1 MVKKDLKVLI
11 ICMKTGV
18 ATSPPGKQGAYGLS
32 KDVEILETALK
43 ERAMKAS
50 DVNLMI
56 EHVDP
61 RTTKIPWADVAFHI
75 EVPCRLAVPYA
86 RKHYF
91 MVNPEWWYKEEW
103 KWTAA
108 VEGATYIQRYPKAF
122 NTTDVSGTVPLSGPI
137 QPPPASSGQP
147 VFTLLWRAPAILP
160 PPIKKIRQRT
170 FVCFIGASKHK
181 LAAALEVVAIW
192 PANAPLLKIW
202 GSADVVAALN
212 AVCTGRPNIVLSSE
226 YISNED
232 VLKTLSNSE
241 FCLLPSQAEGFG
253 YALCDAMQ
261 TGCLPLWSD
270 VPAYRIFLDD
280 VMGSNGQMVTADS
293 ATECEFLAAPRPLRV
308 KSFEIALRLLLEMP
322 QDDVFATRNRL
333 IAAVNERTS
342 IFRQHM
348 QLLWNTMLRDLEK
361 MPVRAGFGAAPS
373 PPIVGADGLLPRV
386 GVITLTWNRPHWMK
400 LAFQT
405 ILAQSWPLE
414 QLVWTIVDDGS
425 FGKRVDVEVTKFA
438 EQNPR
443 LKIEYVSLGK
453 KTHIGGKRNRGI
465 RRVLENHP
473 DTAYFCMMDD
483 DDVYF
488 PHAIRDRVA
497 WLASTKKGACYASVL
512 PLYDLTTYTSAIN
525 VPPLNLGPAKR
536 CSEAS
541 MAFTTEFW
549 KAREFPNTVSMAE
562 GEAFLAGRE
571 TDTVEIV
578 PQGIIVS
585 LLHAQNTSSR
595 GIRAAA
601 DNKEQQ
607 NGCHYGFSDEFFLF
621 LHGLGTAS
629 VSAAA
634 AAAEDEVKAKQK
646 AVFLAAKEER
656 EKQNSSEPP
665 VTLAE
670 EVSSESPAV
679 VTEEPKNS

>member
-11 ICMKTGV
+11 ICMKTN
-18 ATSPPGKQGAYGLS
+18 AYGLS
-32 KDVEILETALK
+32 RDVEILETALK
-43 ERAMKAS
+43 ERALKAT
-50 DVNLMI
+50 DINLMI

-61 RTTKIPWADVAFHI
+61 RTTKIPWADVAFHV
-75 EVPCRLAVPYA
+75 EVPCRLAIPYA

-103 KWTAA
+103 KWAAA
-108 VEGATYIQRYPKAF
+108 VEGATFIQRYPKAI
-122 NTTDVSGTVPLSGPI
+122 TTQDVSG
-137 QPPPASSGQP
+137 AA
-147 VFTLLWRAPAILP
+147 VFTLLWRAPSVDRP
-160 PPIKKIRQRT
+160 PVKKIRQRT
-170 FVCFIGASKHK
+170 FVCFLGASKHK

-202 GSADVVAALN
+202 GSADVVAKLKE
-212 AVCTGRPNIVLSSE
+212 VCEGRTNIVLSSE
-226 YISNED
+226 HISNED

-253 YALCDAMQ
+253 YALCDAMM

-280 VMGSNGQMVTADS
+280 VMGSNGQMITSDG
-293 ATECEFLAAPRPLRV
+293 TECEFLAAPRPLRV
-308 KSFEIALRLLLEMP
+308 KSFEIALQLLLEMP
-322 QDDVFATRNRL
+322 QDEVFATRNRL
-333 IAAVNERTS
+333 IASVNDRLS
-342 IFRQHM
+342 IFRQHS
-348 QLLWNTMLRDLEK
+348 QLLWNTMLRHLEK
-361 MPVRAGFGAAPS
+361 MPAHPGFGAPPVLPS
-373 PPIVGADGLLPRV
+373 LETGLPRV

-400 LAFQT
+400 LAFQS

-414 QLVWTIVDDGS
+414 RLVWTIVDDGS
-425 FGKRVDVEVTKFA
+425 FGKRVDVEVAKFA

-443 LKIEYVSLGK
+443 LVVEYVSLGK

-465 RRVLENHP
+465 RRVLEKFP

-497 WLASTKKGACYASVL
+497 WLSSTEKGACYASVL
-512 PLYDLTTYTSAIN
+512 PLYDLQTYTSAVN

-549 KAREFPNTVSMAE
+549 KAREFPSTVSMAE
-562 GEAFLAGRE
+562 GEAFFAGRE
-571 TDTVEIV
+571 NDTVEIT

-595 GIRAAA
+595 GVRASA

-621 LHGLGTAS
+621 LHGLGTS
-629 VSAAA
+629 SAVAA
-634 AAAEDEVKAKQK
+634 AAAESA
-646 AVFLAAKEER
+646 AAAK
-656 EKQNSSEPP
+656 SSEKPPP
-665 VTLAE
+665 VSVEVASPSVPQE
-670 EVSSESPAV
+670 EQQTPPDS
-679 VTEEPKNS
+679 

>member
-1 MVKKDLKVLI
+1 MVKKDLKILI
-11 ICMKTGV
+11 ICMKT
-18 ATSPPGKQGAYGLS
+18 GAYGLS
-32 KDVEILETALK
+32 KDVEILEIALK
-43 ERAMKAS
+43 ERALKAT
-50 DVNLMI
+50 DINLMI

-75 EVPCRLAVPYA
+75 EVPCRLAIPYA

-91 MVNPEWWYKEEW
+91 LVNPEWWYKEEW

-108 VEGATYIQRYPKAF
+108 VEGATFIQRFPKAI
-122 NTTDVSGTVPLSGPI
+122 TTQDMPEISA
-137 QPPPASSGQP
+137 AS
-147 VFTLLWRAPAILP
+147 VFTLLWRAPSVLP
-160 PPIKKIRQRT
+160 PPVKKFRQRT
-170 FVCFIGASKHK
+170 FVCFLGASKHK
-181 LAAALEVVAIW
+181 LAAALEVVAVW

-202 GSADVVAALN
+202 GSADVVAKLKE
-212 AVCTGRPNIVLSSE
+212 VCGERTNIVLNSDH
-226 YISNED
+226 ISNED
-232 VLKTLSNSE
+232 VLKTLSESE

-253 YALCDAMQ
+253 YALCDAMR

-280 VMGSNGQMVTADS
+280 VMGSNGQMVTSDGEA
-293 ATECEFLAAPRPLRV
+293 CEFLAAPRPLKA
-308 KSFEIALRLLLEMP
+308 KSFSIALQLLLEMP
-322 QDDVFATRNRL
+322 QDDIFATRNRL
-333 IAAVNERTS
+333 IGALNDRVG
-342 IFRQHM
+342 IFRQHS

-361 MPVRAGFGAAPS
+361 MPAAPGFGAAPS
-373 PPIVGADGLLPRV
+373 PPLVGADGLLPRV

-405 ILAQSWPLE
+405 ILAQSWPLDRI
-414 QLVWTIVDDGS
+414 VWTIVDDGS
-425 FGKRVDVEVTKFA
+425 FGKRVDIEVGKFA
-438 EQNPR
+438 EANPR
-443 LKIEYVSLGK
+443 LAIEYVSLGK

-465 RRVLENHP
+465 RRVLEKFP

-497 WLASTKKGACYASVL
+497 WLSSTKKGACYASVL

-525 VPPLNLGPAKR
+525 VPPLSLGPAKR

-595 GIRAAA
+595 GVRAAA

-621 LHGLGTAS
+621 LHGLGAAS

-634 AAAEDEVKAKQK
+634 VAAEDEVKAKQK
-646 AVFLAAKEER
+646 AAFLAAKE
-656 EKQNSSEPP
+656 KQNSLEQP
-665 VTLAE
+665 VTLVAE
-670 EVSSESPAV
+670 ISPLV
-679 VTEEPKNS
+679 PQEETQTPSDS

>member
-11 ICMKTGV
+11 ICMKTN
-18 ATSPPGKQGAYGLS
+18 AYGLS
-32 KDVEILETALK
+32 RDVEILETALK
-43 ERAMKAS
+43 ERALKAT
-50 DVNLMI
+50 DINLMI

-61 RTTKIPWADVAFHI
+61 RTTKIPWADVAFHV
-75 EVPCRLAVPYA
+75 EVPCRLAIPYA

-103 KWTAA
+103 KWTGA
-108 VEGATYIQRYPKAF
+108 VEGATFIQRYPKAI
-122 NTTDVSGTVPLSGPI
+122 TTQDMPEI
-137 QPPPASSGQP
+137 PASS
-147 VFTLLWRAPAILP
+147 VFTLLWRAPPVVP
-160 PPIKKIRQRT
+160 PPVKKIRQRT
-170 FVCFIGASKHK
+170 FVCFLGASKHK

-202 GSADVVAALN
+202 GSADVVAKLKE
-212 AVCTGRPNIVLSSE
+212 VCEGRTNIILSSE
-226 YISNED
+226 HISNED

-253 YALCDAMQ
+253 YALCDAMT

-270 VPAYRIFLDD
+270 VPAYRVFLDD
-280 VMGSNGQMVTADS
+280 VMGSNGQMVTSDGAP
-293 ATECEFLAAPRPLRV
+293 CEFLAAPRPLRV
-308 KSFEIALRLLLEMP
+308 KSFEIALQLLLEMP
-322 QDDVFATRNRL
+322 QDEVFATRNRL
-333 IAAVNERTS
+333 IASINDRLS
-342 IFRQHM
+342 IFRQHS

-361 MPVRAGFGAAPS
+361 MPARPGFGAPPS
-373 PPIVGADGLLPRV
+373 AVPLVNGLPPRV

-414 QLVWTIVDDGS
+414 RLVWCIIDDGS
-425 FGKRVDVEVTKFA
+425 FGKRVDIEVAKFA

-443 LKIEYVSLGK
+443 LVIEYVSLGK

-465 RRVLENHP
+465 RRVLEKFP
-473 DTAYFCMMDD
+473 ETAYFCMMDD

-488 PHAIRDRVA
+488 PHAVRDRVA
-497 WLASTKKGACYASVL
+497 WLSSTGKGACYASVL
-512 PLYDLTTYTSAIN
+512 PLYDLQTYTSAVN
-525 VPPLNLGPAKR
+525 VPPLSLGPAKR

-562 GEAFLAGRE
+562 GEAFFAGRE
-571 TDTVEIV
+571 NDTVEIT

-595 GIRAAA
+595 GVRASA

-634 AAAEDEVKAKQK
+634 AAAEDEAKAKQK
-646 AVFLAAKEER
+646 AAFLAAKE
-656 EKQNSSEPP
+656 KQSSAEQPP
-665 VTLAE
+665 VSVEVVSPSVQQE
-670 EVSSESPAV
+670 EQQTPSDS
-679 VTEEPKNS
+679 

>member
-11 ICMKTGV
+11 ICMKT
-18 ATSPPGKQGAYGLS
+18 SAYGLS
-32 KDVEILETALK
+32 RDVEILETALK
-43 ERAMKAS
+43 ERALKATEI
-50 DVNLMI
+50 NLQI

-75 EVPCRLAVPYA
+75 EVPCRLAIPYA

-103 KWTAA
+103 KWTGA
-108 VEGATYIQRYPKAF
+108 VEGATFIQRYPKAI
-122 NTTDVSGTVPLSGPI
+122 TTQDMPEI
-137 QPPPASSGQP
+137 PASS
-147 VFTLLWRAPAILP
+147 VFTLLWRAPPIVP
-160 PPIKKIRQRT
+160 PPVKKIRQRT
-170 FVCFIGASKHK
+170 FVCFLGASKHK

-202 GSADVVAALN
+202 GSADVVAKLKE
-212 AVCTGRPNIVLSSE
+212 VCEGRTNIILSSE
-226 YISNED
+226 HISNED

-253 YALCDAMQ
+253 YALCDAMT

-270 VPAYRIFLDD
+270 VPAYRVFLDD
-280 VMGSNGQMVTADS
+280 VMGSNGQMVTSDGAP
-293 ATECEFLAAPRPLRV
+293 CEFLAAPRPLRV
-308 KSFEIALRLLLEMP
+308 KSFEIALQLLLEMP
-322 QDDVFATRNRL
+322 QDEVFATRNRL
-333 IAAVNERTS
+333 IASINDRLS
-342 IFRQHM
+342 IFRQHS

-361 MPVRAGFGAAPS
+361 MPARPGFGAPPS
-373 PPIVGADGLLPRV
+373 AVPLVNGLPPRV

-414 QLVWTIVDDGS
+414 RLVWCIIDDGS
-425 FGKRVDVEVTKFA
+425 FGKRVDIEVAKFA

-443 LKIEYVSLGK
+443 LVIEYVSLGK

-465 RRVLENHP
+465 RRVLEKFP
-473 DTAYFCMMDD
+473 ETAYFCMMDD

-488 PHAIRDRVA
+488 PHAVRDRVA
-497 WLASTKKGACYASVL
+497 WLSSTGKGACYASVL
-512 PLYDLTTYTSAIN
+512 PLYDLQTYTSAVN
-525 VPPLNLGPAKR
+525 VPPLSLGPAKR

-562 GEAFLAGRE
+562 GEAFFAGRE
-571 TDTVEIV
+571 NDTVEIT

-595 GIRAAA
+595 GVRASA

-646 AVFLAAKEER
+646 AAFLAAKE
-656 EKQNSSEPP
+656 KQSSAEQPP
-665 VTLAE
+665 VLAE
-670 EVSSESPAV
+670 AASLLKSQ
-679 VTEEPKNS
+679 EEQQTPSDS

>member
-11 ICMKTGV
+11 ICMKT
-18 ATSPPGKQGAYGLS
+18 GAYGLS

-43 ERAMKAS
+43 ERALKATEI
-50 DVNLMI
+50 NLMI

-75 EVPCRLAVPYA
+75 EVPCRLAIPYA

-103 KWTAA
+103 KWAGA
-108 VEGATYIQRYPKAF
+108 VEGATFIQRYPKAI
-122 NTTDVSGTVPLSGPI
+122 TTQDMPEISA
-137 QPPPASSGQP
+137 AS
-147 VFTLLWRAPAILP
+147 VFTLLWRAPAVLP
-160 PPIKKIRQRT
+160 PPVKKIRQRT
-170 FVCFIGASKHK
+170 FVCFLGASKHK

-192 PANAPLLKIW
+192 PVTAPLLKIW
-202 GSADVVAALN
+202 GSDDVVAKLKE
-212 AVCTGRPNIVLSSE
+212 VCGERTNIVLSSE
-226 YISNED
+226 HISNEE

-241 FCLLPSQAEGFG
+241 YCLLPSQAEGFG
-253 YALCDAMQ
+253 YALCDAMR

-280 VMGSNGQMVTADS
+280 VMGSNGQMITSDGA
-293 ATECEFLAAPRPLRV
+293 ACEFLAAPRPLKA
-308 KSFEIALRLLLEMP
+308 KSFSIALQLLLEMP
-322 QDDVFATRNRL
+322 QDDIFATRNRL
-333 IAAVNERTS
+333 ISALNERTT
-342 IFRQHM
+342 IFRQHS
-348 QLLWNTMLRDLEK
+348 QLLWNTMLRDLETL
-361 MPVRAGFGAAPS
+361 PVRPGFGAAPS
-373 PPIVGADGLLPRV
+373 SPLVGADGLLPRV

-414 QLVWTIVDDGS
+414 RLVWTIVDDGS
-425 FGKRVDVEVTKFA
+425 FGKRVDIEVGKFA
-438 EQNPR
+438 EANPR
-443 LKIEYVSLGK
+443 LTIEYVSLGK

-465 RRVLENHP
+465 RRVLEKFP

-497 WLASTKKGACYASVL
+497 WLSSTKKGACYASVL

-525 VPPLNLGPAKR
+525 VPPLSLGPAKR

-549 KAREFPNTVSMAE
+549 KTREFPNTVSMAE
-562 GEAFLAGRE
+562 GEAFFAGRE
-571 TDTVEIV
+571 TETVEIV

-595 GIRAAA
+595 GIRASA

-621 LHGLGTAS
+621 LHGLGATS

-646 AVFLAAKEER
+646 AAFLAAKE
-656 EKQNSSEPP
+656 KQSSVEPP
-665 VTLAE
+665 PVSVEAASLLKPQE
-670 EVSSESPAV
+670 ETQTPSDS
-679 VTEEPKNS
+679 

>member
-1 MVKKDLKVLI
+1 
-11 ICMKTGV
+11 MKT
-18 ATSPPGKQGAYGLS
+18 GAYGLS
-32 KDVEILETALK
+32 KDIEILETALK
-43 ERAMKAS
+43 ERALKAT
-50 DVNLMI
+50 DINLMI
-56 EHVDP
+56 EHLDP

-75 EVPCRLAVPYA
+75 EVPCRLAIPYA

-108 VEGATYIQRYPKAF
+108 VEGATFIQRYPKAI
-122 NTTDVSGTVPLSGPI
+122 TTQDMPEI
-137 QPPPASSGQP
+137 PAAS
-147 VFTLLWRAPAILP
+147 VFTLLWRGPAVLP
-160 PPIKKIRQRT
+160 PPVKKFRQRT
-170 FVCFIGASKHK
+170 FVCFLGASKHK
-181 LAAALEVVAIW
+181 LAAALEVVAVW
-192 PANAPLLKIW
+192 PDTAPLLKIW
-202 GSADVVAALN
+202 GSADVVAKLKEVCDGRANIILN
-212 AVCTGRPNIVLSSE
+212 SE
-226 YISNED
+226 HISNED
-232 VLKTLSNSE
+232 VLKTLSESE

-253 YALCDAMQ
+253 YALCDAMR

-270 VPAYRIFLDD
+270 VPAYRVFLDD
-280 VMGSNGQMVTADS
+280 VMGSNGQMVTSDG
-293 ATECEFLAAPRPLRV
+293 EVCEFLAAPRPLKA
-308 KSFEIALRLLLEMP
+308 KSFSIALQLLLEMP
-322 QDDVFATRNRL
+322 QDDIFATRNRL
-333 IAAVNERTS
+333 IGALNDRIG
-342 IFRQHM
+342 IFRQHS
-348 QLLWNTMLRDLEK
+348 QLLWNTMLRDLETL
-361 MPVRAGFGAAPS
+361 PVRPGFGS
-373 PPIVGADGLLPRV
+373 PPSCPLVVPRV

-405 ILAQSWPLE
+405 ILAQSWPLDR
-414 QLVWTIVDDGS
+414 LVWTIVDDGS
-425 FGKRVDVEVTKFA
+425 FGKRVDIEVAKFA
-438 EQNPR
+438 EANPR
-443 LKIEYVSLGK
+443 LAIEYVSLGK

-465 RRVLENHP
+465 RRVLEKFP

-497 WLASTKKGACYASVL
+497 WLSSTKKGTCYASVL

-525 VPPLNLGPAKR
+525 VPPLSLGPAKR

-621 LHGLGTAS
+621 LHGLGAAS

-646 AVFLAAKEER
+646 AAFLAAKE
-656 EKQNSSEPP
+656 KQNSAEQP
-665 VTLAE
+665 VTLVAE
-670 EVSSESPAV
+670 ISPSKPQ
-679 VTEEPKNS
+679 EETQIPSDS

>member
-1 MVKKDLKVLI
+1 MVKKDLKILI
-11 ICMKTGV
+11 ICMKT
-18 ATSPPGKQGAYGLS
+18 GAYGLS
-32 KDVEILETALK
+32 KDVEILETVLK
-43 ERAMKAS
+43 ERALKAT
-50 DVNLMI
+50 DINLLI

-75 EVPCRLAVPYA
+75 EVPCRLAIPYA

-91 MVNPEWWYKEEW
+91 LVNPEWWYKEEW

-108 VEGATYIQRYPKAF
+108 VEGATFIQRYPKAI
-122 NTTDVSGTVPLSGPI
+122 TTQDVSGS
-137 QPPPASSGQP
+137 P
-147 VFTLLWRAPAILP
+147 VFTLLWRGPAVLP
-160 PPIKKIRQRT
+160 PPVKKFRQRT
-170 FVCFIGASKHK
+170 FGCFLGASKHK
-181 LAAALEVVAIW
+181 LAAALEVVAVW
-192 PANAPLLKIW
+192 PATAPLLKIW
-202 GSADVVAALN
+202 GSADVVAKLKE
-212 AVCTGRPNIVLSSE
+212 VCEGRTNIVLSSE
-226 YISNED
+226 HISNED
-232 VLKTLSNSE
+232 VLKTLSESE

-253 YALCDAMQ
+253 YALCDAMR

-270 VPAYRIFLDD
+270 IPAYRVFLDD
-280 VMGSNGQMVTADS
+280 IMGSNGQMVTSDGEA
-293 ATECEFLAAPRPLRV
+293 CEFLAAPRPLKA
-308 KSFEIALRLLLEMP
+308 KSFSIALQLLLEMP
-322 QDDVFATRNRL
+322 QDDIFATRNRL
-333 IAAVNERTS
+333 IGALNDRIG
-342 IFRQHM
+342 IFRQHS
-348 QLLWNTMLRDLEK
+348 QLLWNTMLRDLETLHLR
-361 MPVRAGFGAAPS
+361 PGFGS
-373 PPIVGADGLLPRV
+373 PPSSPLVVPRV

-405 ILAQSWPLE
+405 ILAQSWPLDR
-414 QLVWTIVDDGS
+414 LVWTIVDDGS
-425 FGKRVDVEVTKFA
+425 FGKRVDIEVAKFA
-438 EQNPR
+438 EQNPH
-443 LKIEYVSLGK
+443 LAIEYVSLGK

-465 RRVLENHP
+465 RRVLEKFP

-488 PHAIRDRVA
+488 PHSIRDRVA
-497 WLASTKKGACYASVL
+497 WLSSTKKGACYASVL
-512 PLYDLTTYTSAIN
+512 PLYDLQTYTSAIN
-525 VPPLNLGPAKR
+525 VPPLSLGPAKR

-562 GEAFLAGRE
+562 GEAFFAGRE

-595 GIRAAA
+595 GVRASA

-634 AAAEDEVKAKQK
+634 AAAEDDAKAKQK
-646 AVFLAAKEER
+646 AAFLAAKE
-656 EKQNSSEPP
+656 KQSPAEPP
-665 VTLAE
+665 VTLAAESSLSKPQE
-670 EVSSESPAV
+670 ETQTPSDS
-679 VTEEPKNS
+679 

>member
-1 MVKKDLKVLI
+1 MVKKDVKVLI
-11 ICMKTGV
+11 ICMKT
-18 ATSPPGKQGAYGLS
+18 GAYGLS

-75 EVPCRLAVPYA
+75 EVPCRLAIPYA
-86 RKHYF
+86 RKHFF

-108 VEGATYIQRYPKAF
+108 VEGATFIQRYPKAV
-122 NTTDVSGTVPLSGPI
+122 NATDVSGS
-137 QPPPASSGQP
+137 

-160 PPIKKIRQRT
+160 PPVKKIRQRT

-202 GSADVVAALN
+202 GSADVIASLN
-212 AVCTGRPNIVLSSE
+212 AVCTGRANIVLSSE
-226 YISNED
+226 HISNED

-270 VPAYRIFLDD
+270 VPAYRVFLDD
-280 VMGSNGQMVTADS
+280 VMGSNGQMITADGQP
-293 ATECEFLAAPRPLRV
+293 CEFLAAPRPLRT

-361 MPVRAGFGAAPS
+361 MPVRPGFGAAPS

-405 ILAQSWPLE
+405 ILAQSWPLDR
-414 QLVWTIVDDGS
+414 LVWTIVDDGS

-571 TDTVEIV
+571 MDTVEIV

-634 AAAEDEVKAKQK
+634 VAAEDEVKAKQK
-646 AVFLAAKEER
+646 AAFLAAKEER
-656 EKQNSSEPP
+656 EKQNSSEQP

-670 EVSSESPAV
+670 TVSAEPPV
-679 VTEEPKNS
+679 VTTEEPKSS

>member
-1 MVKKDLKVLI
+1 MVKKDVKVLI
-11 ICMKTGV
+11 ICMKT
-18 ATSPPGKQGAYGLS
+18 GAYGLS

-108 VEGATYIQRYPKAF
+108 VEGATFIQRYPKAI
-122 NTTDVSGTVPLSGPI
+122 NSVDVSGS
-137 QPPPASSGQP
+137 P

-160 PPIKKIRQRT
+160 PPVKKIRQRT
-170 FVCFIGASKHK
+170 FVCFLGASKHK

-202 GSADVVAALN
+202 GSADVIASLS
-212 AVCTGRPNIVLSSE
+212 AVCTGRANIILSSE
-226 YISNED
+226 HISNED

-270 VPAYRIFLDD
+270 VPAYRVFLDD
-280 VMGSNGQMVTADS
+280 VMGSNGQMITAEGT
-293 ATECEFLAAPRPLRV
+293 ACEFLAAPRPLKT
-308 KSFEIALRLLLEMP
+308 KSFEIALQLLLEMP
-322 QDDVFATRNRL
+322 QDDIFATRNRL

-342 IFRQHM
+342 IFRQHT

-361 MPVRAGFGAAPS
+361 MPVRPGFGAPPS
-373 PPIVGADGLLPRV
+373 AVLVGADGLLPRV

-405 ILAQSWPLE
+405 ILAQSWPLDR
-414 QLVWTIVDDGS
+414 LVWTIVDDGS

-571 TDTVEIV
+571 MDMVEIV
-578 PQGIIVS
+578 PQGVIVS

-634 AAAEDEVKAKQK
+634 AAAEEEQKAKQK
-646 AVFLAAKEER
+646 AAFLAAKEER
-656 EKQNSSEPP
+656 EKQNSLEQPVTSAETVSAEPP
-665 VTLAE
+665 VVT
-670 EVSSESPAV
+670 
-679 VTEEPKNS
+679 TEEPKSS